1 MSDFV
6 SAVVSGIPQVRRSL
20 ALLNTGTRTRCI
32 KAVDESLAEAK
43 ADALARVPRL
53 TGELAATIRTTRAPD
68 YPTGYLE
75 VGYGTL
81 KRRSRSTGKRRVKHR
96 VPTLANTMP
105 GVYAMVVEFGDSR
118 RNKPAEPFIVP
129 AIEET
134 RPHHEAR
141 IAAALIGAASAAESG
156 GAAA

>member
-1 MSDFV
+1 MSDLISV
-6 SAVVSGIPQVRRSL
+6 AVSGIPQIRRSL

-43 ADALARVPRL
+43 ADALAHVPRL
-53 TGELAATIRTTRAPD
+53 SGELAATIRTTRQAD
-68 YPTGYLE
+68 YPRGYLE

-81 KRRSRSTGKRRVKHR
+81 KRRSRSTGKRVRHR
-96 VPTLANTMP
+96 KVTLANTMP
-105 GVYAMVVEFGDSR
+105 GVYAAVVEFGDAKH
-118 RNKPAEPFIVP
+118 NKPAEPFIIP
-129 AIEET
+129 AIEAT